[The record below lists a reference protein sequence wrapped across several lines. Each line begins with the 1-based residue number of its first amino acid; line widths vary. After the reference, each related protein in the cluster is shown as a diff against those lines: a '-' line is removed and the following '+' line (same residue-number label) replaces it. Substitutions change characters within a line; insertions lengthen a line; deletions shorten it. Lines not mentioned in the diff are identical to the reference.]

1 MVRYKPSQFTKK
13 ELEIMVAA
21 LATDAGLDFL
31 TGGKLNKYKRKAA
44 VAVYRSVVRPVAG
57 RLMPV
62 AARAVPSVARTAV
75 GISRLALTNPYVV
88 GGTLIYLGYTERDR
102 IAQALADGAEI
113 VEDPLRQYVGGVK
126 RRTREFLADPGGAF
140 EEMAQERR
148 EFQERFP
155 TIRATARKPSSFNK
169 AVSKGMKAIKNSTSY
184 GKKGKISPAKKAF
197 ALVVKL
203 ASAKKK
209 KKKAPKSGIRRKIWN
224 AIGRLA

>member
-44 VAVYRSVVRPVAG
+44 VAVYRSVVRPVATH
-57 RLMPV
+57 
-62 AARAVPSVARTAV
+62 AAPSIARTAI
-75 GISRLALTNPYVV
+75 GMSRLALTNPYVV
-88 GGTLIYLGYTERDR
+88 GGTLLYLGYTERDR
-102 IAQALADGAEI
+102 IAQALADGAQI

-126 RRTREFLADPGGAF
+126 QRTKEFLADPRGSF
-140 EEMAQERR
+140 EEFREQQR
-148 EFQERFP
+148 EFDERFP
-155 TIRATARKPSSFNK
+155 TIRVTSRKPSSFNK
-169 AVSKGMKAIKNSTSY
+169 AVGKGMKAIKNSTSY

-197 ALVVKL
+197 ALVVRL

-224 AIGRLA
+224 AMGRLR